1 VSYLTQLTLQDF
13 RCYDHV
19 RIRDVGAGLIVLCG
33 PNGAG
38 KTNIL
43 EAISLLSPGRGL
55 RSVKATDMQRHNSPQ
70 AWGLSAKVMTQG
82 GEVTLGTALAPEAG
96 RRKVRINGVDAKSQM
111 ALSDYVV
118 CLWLT
123 PQMDRLFIEAA
134 AGRRRFLDRMIFAFD
149 PGHSGRVTRY
159 ENALRQRSKLLQ
171 EDHADPSWLTGLESQ
186 MAETGI
192 AIAAAR
198 LDFINRL
205 QISCAKADREE
216 ENYFPKARLLAK
228 GTIEELLQNS
238 PAVEVEKLYSY
249 QLEQS
254 RERDAL
260 TGGAATGPHKSDLDV
275 IYATK
280 NVAAEQCSTGEQK
293 ALLIGL
299 ILAHGRLMAA
309 ERGAPPVLLLDE
321 IAAHLDED
329 RRIALFERLEKLG
342 GQVWMTGTDP
352 ILFENI
358 AQKAQFFDVQNAQI
372 HPQNT
377 AAAA

>member
-1 VSYLTQLTLQDF
+1 MSYLTQLTLQSF
-13 RCYDHV
+13 RCYEQARLASLDS
-19 RIRDVGAGLIVLCG
+19 GLIVLCG

-43 EAISLLSPGRGL
+43 EAISLLTPGRGL
-55 RSVKATDMQRHNSPQ
+55 RAVKATDMQRYDSPQ
-70 AWGLSAKVMTQG
+70 AWGLSAKVMTEG
-82 GEVTLGTALAPEAG
+82 GEVTLGTALTPETA

-111 ALSDYVV
+111 ALSDYMA

-159 ENALRQRSKLLQ
+159 ENALRQRSRVLQ
-171 EDHADPSWLTGLESQ
+171 EEFADPSWLTGLESQ

-198 LDFINRL
+198 LDFISRL
-205 QISCAKADREE
+205 QVSCAKADSEE
-216 ENYFPKARLLAK
+216 ENYFPKSRLIAK
-228 GTIEELLQNS
+228 GTLEELLQNT
-238 PAVEVEKLYSY
+238 PAVEVERLYAY

-254 RERDAL
+254 RTRDSL
-260 TGGAATGPHKSDLDV
+260 TGGAATGPHKSDLEV
-275 IYATK
+275 VYNTK
-280 NVAAEQCSTGEQK
+280 NMTAAQCSTGEQK

-299 ILAHGRLMAA
+299 ILAHGRLMMA

-321 IAAHLDED
+321 VAAHLDED

-352 ILFENI
+352 VLFDNI
-358 AQKAQFFDVQNAQI
+358 ARKARFFDVRNAQI
-372 HPQNT
+372 YPHKT